1 MAFEMAVFQ
10 SAQLTTE
17 TTLHTAC
24 HGTISVTELQLPMLL
39 DLSFRNAFSAEGKNG
54 YTPFSIMISL
64 VPLWNREFVGMIG
77 VGALL

>member
-1 MAFEMAVFQ
+1 
-10 SAQLTTE
+10 
-17 TTLHTAC
+17 
-24 HGTISVTELQLPMLL
+24 MLL